1 MRDFV
6 NVADV
11 ARASVLALT
20 SSDAV
25 SKIINIGTGIPTS
38 VGKVGE
44 LIGELIGRP
53 YLMEDVGPVYGD
65 PAGGCADVTR
75 AVSILGFQA
84 NTKLEDGISEYVE
97 WYKEAG
103 AARFA
108 CAAPVKGV

>member
-11 ARASVLALT
+11 VRASVLALT

-53 YLMEDVGPVYGD
+53 YLMEDVAPCMEIR
-65 PAGGCADVTR
+65 P
-75 AVSILGFQA
+75 
-84 NTKLEDGISEYVE
+84 
-97 WYKEAG
+97 G
-103 AARFA
+103 AARM
-108 CAAPVKGV
+108 